1 MQPLTMTDVTIK
13 TTTELQSAEAP
24 GVPEGQFRFAGG
36 SLGVQAF
43 GMNLLTLPPNWDGYP
58 KHDHGADGH
67 EEVYVVL
74 EGSGTLQVGERSW
87 PLHKGTFV
95 RVGPAEVRKILPG
108 ASGIQVLALGGSPG
122 KAYTPSWGQQR

>member
-1 MQPLTMTDVTIK
+1 MTDVTLK
-13 TTTELQSAEAP
+13 TITELKSAEAP

-43 GMNLLTLPPNWDGYP
+43 GMNLLTLPANWDGYP

-74 EGSGTLQVGERSW
+74 EGSGTLEIGDRTW
-87 PLHKGTFV
+87 PLQKGTFV
-95 RVGPAEVRKILPG
+95 RVGPAEIRKIRPG
-108 ASGIQVLALGGSPG
+108 GQGIQVLALGGCPG